1 MPNLKAKLDAAVSR
15 AKSGPGEK
23 KRQITGRRETISLPT
38 KPLQQIKTKSIKT
51 EIIPSKPSSVEK
63 APMSSKEEFKAKKQ
77 ALKSGLKEQKQEL
90 KFSKKEEKVDRKFV
104 AKNEVAKAKMQR
116 KIDKAKTGPVDKTE
130 KNQRRIQNASAALA
144 VLGSGLALFK
154 KKED

>member
-1 MPNLKAKLDAAVSR
+1 MANLKAKLDAAVSR

-23 KRQITGRRETISLPT
+23 KRQSTGRRETISLPT

-90 KFSKKEEKVDRKFV
+90 KYAAKEEKADRKFV
-104 AKNEVAKAKMQR
+104 AKNEVLKSKMQR
-116 KIDKAKTGPVDKTE
+116 KVDRAKRGPVDNTE
-130 KNQRRIQNASAALA
+130 KNEKRIQNASAALG
-144 VLGSGLALFK
+144 VLGTGLALFK
-154 KKED
+154 KKS